1 MYSMSE
7 RKLNN
12 KEVSAI
18 LREVSVLL
26 ELKGENPFK
35 ARAYS
40 NAARSIDLLEEELS
54 LLVKEKRLRKIQ
66 GIGEALASQITEL
79 VETDRLQVLEDL
91 KSTVPSGHLD
101 LLKIPGLGPKKIRML
116 HESLNIR
123 TIGELEY
130 ACLENRL
137 VELEGF
143 GLKTQEKILQGIQQ
157 GKKYQGRFLY
167 GEVISQAEEILTR
180 ISSHP
185 KVTRASL
192 AGSLR
197 RKMEVV
203 RNINLVV
210 SSSSPQEILTAF
222 SKFPEVEVVQFKSKS
237 NARYS
242 LTSGVEI
249 HLQITSD
256 RTFPFS
262 LYQLTGNL
270 DHWNGMVKTAAAMGL
285 ELTDQGLRRNNKTV
299 SCKEEGEIFDA
310 LGIDVI
316 PPELREGQGEIE
328 AAESRTLPRLVEGK
342 DIRGVFHVHSADS
355 DGTKSVKTMAEA
367 AKKMGFSY
375 MGLSDH
381 SQSAGYA
388 GGLTAE
394 KLKKQWDEVNRL
406 NEESGDFCVFR
417 GIESDILPDGS
428 LDYDEATLKQFD
440 FVIASVHSHF
450 TMNLEEMTQRVIK
463 ALRNPYT
470 TMVAHPTGR
479 LLLAR
484 EPYAIEMTRIIDEAA
499 KTGVAIEL
507 NAHPYRLDID
517 WRLCRYAK
525 GKRVKIVINPDAH
538 DEEGLKHTT
547 FGVGIARK
555 GWLEPNDILNTLDLE
570 QMKTFLQ
577 ERTSWTRKPIKKG

>member
-1 MYSMSE
+1 MCSMSE
-7 RKLNN
+7 RKFNN

-35 ARAYS
+35 VRAYS
-40 NAARSIDLLEEELS
+40 NAARSINLLEEEIV
-54 LLVKEKRLRKIQ
+54 LLAKEKGLNKIQ

-79 VETDRLQVLEDL
+79 VETGRLQLLEDL
-91 KSTVPSGHLD
+91 KSTIPSGHLD
-101 LLKIPGLGPKKIRML
+101 LLKIPGLGPKKIRIL
-116 HESLNIR
+116 YDSLNIQ

-137 VELEGF
+137 IELEGF
-143 GLKTQEKILQGIQQ
+143 GQKTQGKILQGIQQ
-157 GKKYQGRFLY
+157 VKKYQGRFLY
-167 GEVISQAEEILTR
+167 GEVISQAEEILAK

-185 KVTRASL
+185 KVNRASL

-222 SKFPEVEVVQFKSKS
+222 SKFPEVEVVQFKDNS

-242 LTSGVEI
+242 LTSGVKI
-249 HLQITSD
+249 HLQIASD
-256 RTFPFS
+256 RSFPFS

-270 DHWNGMVKTAAAMGL
+270 DHWNGMVKKASAMGL
-285 ELTDQGLRRNNKTV
+285 ELTDQGLRRNIKTV
-299 SCKEEGEIFDA
+299 SCKEEEGIFDA
-310 LGIDVI
+310 LGLDVI
-316 PPELREGQGEIE
+316 PPELREGQDEID
-328 AAESRTLPRLVEGK
+328 AAESKTLPRLVEGK
-342 DIRGVFHVHSADS
+342 DIRGIFHVHSAYS
-355 DGTKSVKTMAEA
+355 DGTKSIKTMAEA

-388 GGLTAE
+388 GGLTPE

-406 NEESGDFCVFR
+406 NEDDTGFTVFR

-450 TMNLEEMTQRVIK
+450 SLPLEEMTQRVIK
-463 ALRNPYT
+463 AIRNPYT

-517 WRLCRYAK
+517 WRLCKYAK
-525 GKRVKIVINPDAH
+525 GKGVKIAINPDAH
-538 DEEGLKHTT
+538 DEEGLKHTA
-547 FGVGIARK
+547 FGIGIARK
-555 GWLEPNDILNTLDLE
+555 GWLEPNDILNTLDLG

-577 ERTSWTRKPIKKG
+577 ERRSWTRKPTPKE

>member
-1 MYSMSE
+1 
-7 RKLNN
+7 LGN

-18 LREVSVLL
+18 LRAVSALM

-35 ARAYS
+35 VRAYS
-40 NAARSIDLLEEELS
+40 NAARSINLLEEELT
-54 LLVKEKRLRKIQ
+54 LLVKEKGLRKIQ

-79 VETDRLQVLEDL
+79 VETGGLKLLEDL
-91 KSTVPSGHLD
+91 KSTIPAGHLD
-101 LLKIPGLGPKKIRML
+101 LLKIPGLGPKKIRIL
-116 HESLNIR
+116 YDSLNIR

-137 VELEGF
+137 IELEGF
-143 GLKTQEKILQGIQQ
+143 GQKTQERILQGIQQ
-157 GKKYQGRFLY
+157 VKKYQGRFLY
-167 GEVISQAEEILTR
+167 GEVIIQAEEILKR

-185 KVTRASL
+185 KVNRASL

-222 SKFPEVEVVQFKSKS
+222 SKFPEVEVVQFKDKS

-242 LTSGVEI
+242 LTSGMEI
-249 HLQITSD
+249 HLQIASD

-270 DHWNGMVKTAAAMGL
+270 DHWNGMAKKVASMDL
-285 ELTDQGLRRNNKTV
+285 ELTDQGLRRNNKAV
-299 SCKEEGEIFDA
+299 LCKEEEGIFDA
-310 LGIDVI
+310 LGLDVI

-328 AAESRTLPRLVEGK
+328 AAESRTLPHLVEGK
-342 DIRGVFHVHSADS
+342 DIRGVFHVHSAYS
-355 DGTKSVKTMAEA
+355 DGTKSIKTMAEA

-388 GGLTAE
+388 GGMTAE

-406 NEESGDFCVFR
+406 NEEGTGFTIFR
-417 GIESDILPDGS
+417 GIESDIRPDGS

-450 TMNLEEMTQRVIK
+450 NLPLEEMTQRVIK
-463 ALRNPYT
+463 AIRNPYT
-470 TMVAHPTGR
+470 TMLAHPTGR

-517 WRLCRYAK
+517 WRLCKYAK
-525 GKRVKIVINPDAH
+525 EKGLKIAINPDAH
-538 DEEGLKHTT
+538 DEEGFNHTF
-547 FGVGIARK
+547 FGIGIARK
-555 GWLEPNDILNTLDLE
+555 GWLEPNDILNTLDLD